1 LYAGIVKSTA
11 TVTTKIY
18 DQSDQTTTAKC
29 NKTAVSKVQ
38 VQIRVI
44 ASHTSN

>member
-1 LYAGIVKSTA
+1 LYEGIVKSTA

-18 DQSDQTTTAKC
+18 DQSDQTTTVKC

-38 VQIRVI
+38 TQITVI
-44 ASHTSN
+44 ALHTSN